1 MGAENYYNRKLR
13 ANFSNLFEESLFFT
27 DCDELNDSQV
37 IHMLCQRL
45 IENNYV
51 GNNYE
56 AAILE
61 REAVAITCFGDIAI
75 PHSMEP
81 RAYKTCISVAISKKG
96 IQWNNNIVHVV
107 FLLAINKADI
117 KLFKCIYESLISL
130 FEEESN
136 IQAIRNCKNFKDF
149 ENTIFKFLNEKE
161 EN

>member
-1 MGAENYYNRKLR
+1 
-13 ANFSNLFEESLFFT
+13 
-27 DCDELNDSQV
+27 
-37 IHMLCQRL
+37 MLCQRL

-81 RAYKTCISVAISKKG
+81 RAYKTCITVAISKKG